1 MRTPTPLLALLFCCL
16 AAAGT
21 HAQTRSLVRVIYA
34 DSLVSRLQGEM
45 QLRELIGRVRLEQ
58 ENVVITCDRALQNID
73 RNTVDLDGNV
83 VITQDTLVL
92 RSRRGTYDGNTR
104 TARTRDG
111 IEIRDGHVTLRA
123 ESGWYETDDKVAE
136 FRSRVH
142 VRDTSATI
150 TAGALRYD
158 RDSARA
164 TAWENVLVRFR
175 TERAVIT
182 GDSVIHY
189 TDRRHSFFP
198 VSPRLWQI
206 DTTVVRRDSLTGRA
220 DSIRLDTLFMAARR
234 MEAYRDSTN
243 RFLALGAVEL
253 VRGDLSARG
262 DEARF
267 LRNDSLLVL
276 RTEPIVWYEQNQL
289 TGDSI
294 AVTLADNRVQS
305 THVTGNGFSASQSKP
320 SESDTLAPPGRW
332 DQTSGKS
339 IHIRFLDDRAE
350 RIVVDGTATSLYYLW
365 DGRALN
371 GVRRESGDR
380 IIIDFDDDGKAAEI
394 RTLGGVEGTYYPE
407 KYVTG
412 REAEYDLE
420 GMRWRDDRPV
430 MQQLPPDTP
439 IF

>member
-1 MRTPTPLLALLFCCL
+1 MRTPIPLLALLFCCL

-34 DSLVSRLQGEM
+34 DSLVSRVQGDM

-73 RNTVDLDGNV
+73 RNMVDLDGNV

-92 RSRRGTYDGNTR
+92 RSRRGTYDGNAR
-104 TARTRDG
+104 TARTNDG
-111 IEIRDGHVTLRA
+111 IEIRDGHLVLRA
-123 ESGWYETDDKVAE
+123 DAGWYETGAKIAE

-142 VRDTSATI
+142 VQDSSATI

-164 TAWENVLVRFR
+164 TAWSDVLVRFR
-175 TERAVIT
+175 TERAVIA

-189 TDRRHSFFP
+189 TERRHSFFP
-198 VSPRLWQI
+198 RSPRLWQI
-206 DTTVVRRDSLTGRA
+206 DTTVVRRDSLSGRA

-243 RFLALGAVEL
+243 RFLAMGAVEL
-253 VRGDLSARG
+253 VRGELSARG

-294 AVTLADNRVQS
+294 AVMLSDGHVDA
-305 THVTGNGFSASQSKP
+305 THVTGNGFSASQSTP
-320 SESDTLAPPGRW
+320 GERDTLAPPGRW
-332 DQTSGKS
+332 DQTSGRS
-339 IHIRFLDDRAE
+339 IHIQFHDDRAE

-412 REAEYDLE
+412 READYNLE
-420 GMRWRDDRPV
+420 GMHWRDDRPA
-430 MQQLPPDTP
+430 MQPMPPEAP
-439 IF
+439 AR